1 MGAVLLPKDLICC
14 GTLSSRTRKLPRGM
28 LGMKWPFLS
37 RTATST
43 LTTFTSL
50 LKLGRFSGMS
60 GCAFLLS
67 FDGMGASSGSPVDLR
82 GLATVWS
89 TSFVGPAWSWAMDV
103 AARANSAART
113 TGRAGILFQDFI
125 DIPIP
130 QLNYSREDGGG
141 RCLGF
146 ASYRAATVRERSA
159 HNPSPASPVKPQTGA
174 VVQCDWETSWR
185 ELRRGSIPVLS
196 GGRRGGGF

>member
-103 AARANSAART
+103 AASANSAARA
-113 TGRAGILFQDFI
+113 TGRGVILFQDFI
-125 DIPIP
+125 DIPISP
-130 QLNYSREDGGG
+130 LKRIEEHTSAGALVLRVTEPRPLGSG
-141 RCLGF
+141 RHTQPIPRLAGQ
-146 ASYRAATVRERSA
+146 AANR
-159 HNPSPASPVKPQTGA
+159 
-174 VVQCDWETSWR
+174 
-185 ELRRGSIPVLS
+185 
-196 GGRRGGGF
+196 GRRTM